1 MIHVCVCVSTCTE
14 QPHIILHYSDSAL
27 SLMSLHIWSWAH
39 VSFLDFKRLIK
50 CQTICNHFPTT
61 SLGLTTVDQG
71 HLTVTHEHSCVH
83 YHPSCALY
91 ACVCVCWSSTVWP
104 DMHLNRSRGWGGPGV
119 RNAKSYFPKPTRPH
133 PAHARTGTHTH
144 THSHSHTVQTHMT
157 TVTNRLSFQCVN
169 SHLFPDNNNS
179 YRSGG

>member
-1 MIHVCVCVSTCTE
+1 MCLFWTSRGWSNAKLYVTTS
-14 QPHIILHYSDSAL
+14 QPPLWVWPQLTKVISQ
-27 SLMSLHIWSWAH
+27 SLMNTHA
-39 VSFLDFKRLIK
+39 
-50 CQTICNHFPTT
+50 CTT
-61 SLGLTTVDQG
+61 TPP
-71 HLTVTHEHSCVH
+71 VH
-83 YHPSCALY
+83 CMNV
-91 ACVCVCWSSTVWP
+91 CVCVCWSSTVWP

>member
-1 MIHVCVCVSTCTE
+1 MHSVVWGIHRFPGWLFLALICVCMCASMCVLAICMSMSLTQSICYTSSGTNLSNLSCDCVVPPNLEWFMCVCVSTCTE

-91 ACVCVCWSSTVWP
+91 ECVCVCA
-104 DMHLNRSRGWGGPGV
+104 GV
-119 RNAKSYFPKPTRPH
+119 VPY
-133 PAHARTGTHTH
+133 G
-144 THSHSHTVQTHMT
+144 QT
-157 TVTNRLSFQCVN
+157 CI
-169 SHLFPDNNNS
+169 
-179 YRSGG
+179 